1 VFANCRKR
9 THYFIVQQPDDEF
22 IPTRATLIQRLKN
35 WQDQV
40 SWQEFFDTYWK
51 LIYGLARKLGL
62 SEEDAQDVVQE
73 TMISVANRMPNF
85 KYNPEVGSFKSW
97 LRRLIRSRVSDHL
110 RRRGSGT
117 VPLLIESDSSDES
130 LMLKETPDNH
140 QQSIDQFYELEWRKN
155 LLDAAVTRVKRKL
168 DPQKYQIF
176 DFYVNKEWTPEKVA
190 AAFKI
195 SVEQVY
201 LAKHRVT
208 EMIKSEAKRLENE
221 ML

>member
-1 VFANCRKR
+1 M
-9 THYFIVQQPDDEF
+9 
-22 IPTRATLIQRLKN
+22 IQRLKN
-35 WQDQV
+35 WQDQA

-97 LRRLIRSRVSDHL
+97 LRTLIRSRVSDYI
-110 RRRGSGT
+110 RRRGPGN
-117 VPLLIESDSSDES
+117 VPLQIASEFPDES

-140 QQSIDQFYELEWRKN
+140 HQSLDQFYEQEWRKN
-155 LLDAAVTRVKRKL
+155 LLDAAVAKVKRKL

-176 DFYVNKEWTPEKVA
+176 DFYVNKEWAPEKVA